1 MSHLE
6 DFYEDILLK
15 SMSGQGIGPS
25 VISKILGVERSSV
38 VSILKGEYNENIV
51 EAMAS
56 ELKLDKKKILLS
68 AEKSWSLPH
77 QIILLKTIQIILR

>member
-1 MSHLE
+1 
-6 DFYEDILLK
+6 
-15 SMSGQGIGPS
+15 MSGQGIGPS

-56 ELKLDKKKILLS
+56 ELKLDKKENS
-68 AEKSWSLPH
+68 SVS
-77 QIILLKTIQIILR
+77 